1 MKIAQDEKNFSMIT
15 LPELSHRAGA
25 IGRFVFVG
33 KPDSVFIDH
42 LVFNYQTDWDFND
55 QGRESTERMTKI

>member
-1 MKIAQDEKNFSMIT
+1 MIT
-15 LPELSHRAGA
+15 LPELSHQAGA

-33 KPDSVFIDH
+33 KPDLVFID
-42 LVFNYQTDWDFND
+42 LVFNYQADWDFND